1 MHEDFLAIIAARHCK
16 RAFLDRPVPREVL
29 AEVLRGAAHAPST
42 RNGQPWSVAVL
53 TGGAREAL
61 ARQLCDLFDRDVPM
75 KMDYASRPA
84 ELPPSHEER
93 ARAASAGVHA
103 AKGITYDDNA
113 GRRQHLRDNLRFYG
127 APVAMIFHL
136 PANAAPGTFLEMGFF
151 IQNVMLGLVA
161 RGLASCPQ
169 ASVAGYSDAIRAFLG
184 FGPDRLIVCGMSAGY
199 ADETAPV
206 NAFAPERAPLED
218 YTQWLDGLSSQGV

>member
-1 MHEDFLAIIAARHCK
+1 MHW
-16 RAFLDRPVPREVL
+16 P
-29 AEVLRGAAHAPST
+29 GAHAHHNLLRVCGAPVYPLFDGDETACAPGRIGLSDAL
-42 RNGQPWSVAVL
+42 RCAVGGRRVC
-53 TGGAREAL
+53 GGAGVGIL
-61 ARQLCDLFDRDVPM
+61 RDE
-75 KMDYASRPA
+75 PA

-103 AKGITYDDNA
+103 AKGIAQDDAA

-184 FGPDRLIVCGMSAGY
+184 FGSDRLIVCGMSAGY
-199 ADETAPV
+199 AETAPV

-218 YTQWLDGLSSQGV
+218 YTQWLDGSSSQGV